1 MELTTRQWN
10 LYNYLKENT
19 DIYLTKEQ
27 IVANVDGY
35 IAAAFYFLLFC
46 LKLL

>member
-19 DIYLTKEQ
+19 DLYHRSVSTDDHGSNIGIYTRVRMYE
-27 IVANVDGY
+27 
-35 IAAAFYFLLFC
+35 
-46 LKLL
+46 